1 MKIAVVGAGGVG
13 GYFGGRL
20 ARAGHDVAIVA
31 RGSHLAAI
39 RERGLRVRSVK
50 GDFTAVVQASDD
62 PAEFGPCEVVLFC
75 VKSYDTEAAAA
86 RLGPLL
92 GEDTAVVS
100 LQNGIDNEEK
110 IAAIVGPSR
119 VVGGAAFIFS
129 AIAEPGVV
137 AHTGGPARIVFG
149 ELDGARTGRVERLLV
164 ACHDAG
170 IDADIPGDIRV
181 ALWTKLAFICA
192 VAGMTAAVRLPL
204 GEIRDCAESSA
215 AFRRIV
221 AEVAALADAEGVRLG
236 EEVVEQQVRFAAGL
250 PPESYS
256 SLHHDLVSGARMEL
270 EALHGT
276 VVRRA
281 ARLGVPAPASEGIYA
296 ILRPWALRNEDA
308 NG

>member
-1 MKIAVVGAGGVG
+1 MRIAVVGAGGVG

-20 ARAGHDVAIVA
+20 ALAGHDVAIVA
-31 RGSHLAAI
+31 RGPHLAAI
-39 RERGLRVRSVK
+39 RERGLRVRSVR

-62 PAEFGPCEVVLFC
+62 PAEFGPCDVVLFC

-92 GEDTAVVS
+92 AENTAVVS

-110 IAAIVGPSR
+110 IAATVGPGR
-119 VVGGAAFIFS
+119 VVAGAAFIFS

-149 ELDGARTGRVERLLV
+149 ELDGSRTGRVEQLLV
-164 ACHDAG
+164 ACREAG
-170 IDADIPGDIRV
+170 IDAEIPRDIRV
-181 ALWTKLAFICA
+181 VLWTKLALICA

-204 GEIRDCAESSA
+204 GDIRDCSESWA
-215 AFRRIV
+215 MFRRIV

-236 EEVVEQQVRFAAGL
+236 EEVVEQQVRFADGL

-256 SLHHDLVSGARMEL
+256 SLHHDLVTGRRMEL
-270 EALHGT
+270 DVLHGA

-281 ARLGVPAPASEGIYA
+281 ARLGVPAPANEGIYA
-296 ILRPWALRNEDA
+296 ILRPWALRNEEA
-308 NG
+308 SG